1 MRSGP
6 AFNFPAAGSEH
17 RTRFRANHGV
27 GLIGSVWDIA
37 NTSPMTSWRSI
48 GLVAGPKR
56 RGPGN
61 ATHGMNRSW
70 LGTRRCHPA
79 AGTGRWRSRLLHD
92 HRRTAQVTQVCSP
105 ECKEMVSLQ
114 KEIYVCADA
123 GCVLCAV
130 CCLSQSVCLE
140 KEKVPLTQRKEY
152 YMLCPTGTR
161 PRKKTTIR
169 FRFHAHACPSPCH
182 QRPRQREKQLM
193 GPISTKYGAAV
204 GLRFGISMRPMPM
217 DH

>member
-1 MRSGP
+1 MST
-6 AFNFPAAGSEH
+6 

-48 GLVAGPKR
+48 GLVAGLKR
-56 RGPGN
+56 RGAGN
-61 ATHGMNRSW
+61 ATHGRNRSW

-114 KEIYVCADA
+114 KEIYVRADA

-140 KEKVPLTQRKEY
+140 KEKVPLTQRKRILHVVSNRDPSEKENHHQV
-152 YMLCPTGTR
+152 PFSR
-161 PRKKTTIR
+161 PCLPVTVPSAPQCSLTAREAVDGPH
-169 FRFHAHACPSPCH
+169 FHN
-182 QRPRQREKQLM
+182 
-193 GPISTKYGAAV
+193 GAAV
-204 GLRFGISMRPMPM
+204 GLRFGISMRPVPM